1 MRCGGVQVFYVG
13 GSFSPM
19 EVSYRILAYLRDN
32 YRMCRWER
40 FRGNYDVDFLT
51 GTDAYRIAIDRK
63 TPFGEYEKELRREKK
78 EFNRKRKK
86 YLLY

>member
-1 MRCGGVQVFYVG
+1 MG
-13 GSFSPM
+13 
-19 EVSYRILAYLRDN
+19 
-32 YRMCRWER
+32 RWER
-40 FRGNYDVDFLT
+40 FGGNYDIAFLT

-78 EFNRKRKK
+78 EFNRKRKR